1 MVQDEMVCPIT
12 RGERILVALDGSEY
26 TDAIVDQA
34 ISMGRIC
41 NSVIYAISVIAF
53 FPESLAIAPQVE
65 EEVAKKTRE
74 FLEIVKKKIEKAY
87 SLIINEEDARVCKDI
102 SDDACTFVPLNFFLI
117 ILSNTLTKVGDALSN
132 PKTVLAW
139 LMTYVNAPLF
149 LIGFLV
155 PIRESGSMF
164 PQIVIDRRSKRM

>member
-1 MVQDEMVCPIT
+1 MACPIT

-53 FPESLAIAPQVE
+53 FPESLAIAPQLE

-74 FLEIVKKKIEKAY
+74 FLEIVKKKIEKENLTCETIVRLDAQP
-87 SLIINEEDARVCKDI
+87 SLPIVEEAKNRGVDLIIMGTRGTTGLKRIFLGSVAQKVIGYAPCPVMV
-102 SDDACTFVPLNFFLI
+102 VP
-117 ILSNTLTKVGDALSN
+117 V
-132 PKTVLAW
+132 
-139 LMTYVNAPLF
+139 
-149 LIGFLV
+149 
-155 PIRESGSMF
+155 
-164 PQIVIDRRSKRM
+164 

>member
-74 FLEIVKKKIEKAY
+74 FLEIVKKKIEKENLTCETIVRLDAQP
-87 SLIINEEDARVCKDI
+87 SLPIVEEAKNRGVDLIIMGTRGTTGLKRIFLGSVAQKVIGYAPCPVMV
-102 SDDACTFVPLNFFLI
+102 VP
-117 ILSNTLTKVGDALSN
+117 V
-132 PKTVLAW
+132 
-139 LMTYVNAPLF
+139 
-149 LIGFLV
+149 
-155 PIRESGSMF
+155 
-164 PQIVIDRRSKRM
+164 

>member
-1 MVQDEMVCPIT
+1 MIQDEMACPIT

-53 FPESLAIAPQVE
+53 FPESMAIAPQLE

-74 FLEIVKKKIEKAY
+74 FLEIVKKKIEKKNLTCETIVRLDAQP
-87 SLIINEEDARVCKDI
+87 SLPIVEEAKNRSVDLIIMGTRGTTGLKRIFLGSVAQKVIGYAPCPVMV
-102 SDDACTFVPLNFFLI
+102 VP
-117 ILSNTLTKVGDALSN
+117 V
-132 PKTVLAW
+132 
-139 LMTYVNAPLF
+139 
-149 LIGFLV
+149 
-155 PIRESGSMF
+155 
-164 PQIVIDRRSKRM
+164 

>member
-1 MVQDEMVCPIT
+1 MACPIT

-53 FPESLAIAPQVE
+53 FPESLAIAPQLE

-74 FLEIVKKKIEKAY
+74 FLEIVKKKIEKENLTCETIVRLDAQP
-87 SLIINEEDARVCKDI
+87 SLPIVEEAKSRGVDLIIMGTRGTTGLKRIFLGSVAQKVIGYAPCPVMV
-102 SDDACTFVPLNFFLI
+102 VP
-117 ILSNTLTKVGDALSN
+117 V
-132 PKTVLAW
+132 
-139 LMTYVNAPLF
+139 
-149 LIGFLV
+149 
-155 PIRESGSMF
+155 
-164 PQIVIDRRSKRM
+164 

>member
-1 MVQDEMVCPIT
+1 MVCPIT

-74 FLEIVKKKIEKAY
+74 FLEIVKKKIEKENLTCETIVRLDAQP
-87 SLIINEEDARVCKDI
+87 SIPIVEEAKNRSVDLIIMGTRGTTGLKRIFLGSVAQKVIGYAPCPVMV
-102 SDDACTFVPLNFFLI
+102 VP
-117 ILSNTLTKVGDALSN
+117 V
-132 PKTVLAW
+132 
-139 LMTYVNAPLF
+139 
-149 LIGFLV
+149 
-155 PIRESGSMF
+155 
-164 PQIVIDRRSKRM
+164 

>member
-1 MVQDEMVCPIT
+1 MVQDEMACPIT

-74 FLEIVKKKIEKAY
+74 FLEIVKKKIEKENLTCETIVRLDAQP
-87 SLIINEEDARVCKDI
+87 SLPIVEEAKNRGVDLIIMGTRGTTGLKRIFLGSVAQKVIGYAPCPVMV
-102 SDDACTFVPLNFFLI
+102 VP
-117 ILSNTLTKVGDALSN
+117 V
-132 PKTVLAW
+132 
-139 LMTYVNAPLF
+139 
-149 LIGFLV
+149 
-155 PIRESGSMF
+155 
-164 PQIVIDRRSKRM
+164 

>member
-1 MVQDEMVCPIT
+1 MVQDEMACPIT

-53 FPESLAIAPQVE
+53 FPESLAIAPQFE

-74 FLEIVKKKIEKAY
+74 FLEIVKKKIEKENLTCEIIVRLDAQP
-87 SLIINEEDARVCKDI
+87 SLPIVEEAKNRGVDLIIMGTRGTTGLKRIFLGSVAQKVIGYAPCPVMV
-102 SDDACTFVPLNFFLI
+102 VP
-117 ILSNTLTKVGDALSN
+117 V
-132 PKTVLAW
+132 
-139 LMTYVNAPLF
+139 
-149 LIGFLV
+149 
-155 PIRESGSMF
+155 
-164 PQIVIDRRSKRM
+164 